1 MKLFPDDPGL
11 DLLTLGH
18 WESKREWKRGLECLE
33 RFDHFIG
40 GDPYL
45 NTYRTIFLIKLGRTT
60 EAKVSARQLLA
71 AEPKL
76 EGSFYTM
83 AYYLVM
89 TKDYAGAVENYKQV
103 VTKLGRSLALEQ
115 LLTDPDYSVFVKS
128 KEYADLKKW
137 AEARSK

>member
-1 MKLFPDDPGL
+1 MKLFRSLPQELQDEKWIAWMGLIVSVGLDEAIYLQEIERFMKLFPDDPGL

-89 TKDYAGAVENYKQV
+89 GFDT
-103 VTKLGRSLALEQ
+103 
-115 LLTDPDYSVFVKS
+115 
-128 KEYADLKKW
+128 
-137 AEARSK
+137 